1 MIVTDVQLE
10 QNRAFGGIIDVF
22 EATGIEYLIWGGV
35 AAVAY
40 GEPRFTRDMDVLVR
54 LRHDQVDTLTRL
66 LEEDGYYVSVE
77 AVRDA
82 LDRHFYFNAIHL
94 ETGIKID
101 FCVAGPDPI
110 YVWAFDHRRVKNFD
124 EFRQARYMPPES
136 VILTKLRAYQEGHS
150 TRHLDDIEAI
160 LRVSGR
166 ELDLVYVDRAAAR
179 IEVLGTWRELLE
191 RSGLGR
197 RFVRLPREGEG
208 DSEA

>member
-1 MIVTDVQLE
+1 MTDVRLE

-22 EATGIEYLIWGGV
+22 EATGIEYVIWGGV

-40 GEPRFTRDMDVLVR
+40 GEPRFTQDMDVLVR
-54 LRHDQVDTLTRL
+54 LHYDQVDTLTRL

-77 AVRDA
+77 AVREA

-110 YVWAFDHRRVKNFD
+110 YAWAFKHRQVKSFD
-124 EFRQARYMPPES
+124 EFRQASYMPPES

-150 TRHLDDIEAI
+150 TRHLDDIEGI
-160 LRVSGR
+160 LRVSGP
-166 ELDLVYVDRAAAR
+166 ELDLTYVDRAAAR
-179 IEVLGTWRELLE
+179 IGVLGAWRELLE
-191 RSGLGR
+191 QSGLGR
-197 RFVRLPREGEG
+197 RLARLSGEGQG
-208 DSEA
+208 DSET